1 MDLENQRYSN
11 IWLYAGQMT
20 TMRNSK
26 QFDFVFYIS
35 LKEKMILEQH
45 LGLRTHD
52 VDPDEIKEVLKNND
66 GCKTLLLIDEYD
78 QYQRCSNTSVDDVI
92 EKRSLQNSQ
101 ILLSSRETQQIKNIR
116 KYLDDEIEL
125 QGIDEVNIQEY
136 INGSLADKNKG
147 TELSKRVEEI
157 MKLTQEEEWIVS
169 PTPSLVNMICI
180 SVMTEGPKP
189 KSKTEAVQD
198 LVNKYL
204 DRESIRATGRK
215 TSTRLQQ
222 QTIDKLAKLSWEGLK
237 GLAGENYNFPLVKTR
252 VNFANIMSLSFNL
265 NFKTIEFYFFEIQ
278 LAHFSFQTEILH
290 KGRQERFIVGTAC
303 QAK

>member
-1 MDLENQRYSN
+1 M
-11 IWLYAGQMT
+11 
-20 TMRNSK
+20 
-26 QFDFVFYIS
+26 
-35 LKEKMILEQH
+35 
-45 LGLRTHD
+45 
-52 VDPDEIKEVLKNND
+52 
-66 GCKTLLLIDEYD
+66 
-78 QYQRCSNTSVDDVI
+78 
-92 EKRSLQNSQ
+92 
-101 ILLSSRETQQIKNIR
+101 
-116 KYLDDEIEL
+116 
-125 QGIDEVNIQEY
+125 QGIDEINIQEY
-136 INGSLADKNKG
+136 INGSLTDKNKG

-237 GLAGENYNFPLVKTR
+237 GLAGENDNFPLVKMR
-252 VNFANIMSLSFNL
+252 INFANIMSLSFN
-265 NFKTIEFYFFEIQ
+265 FKLQNY
-278 LAHFSFQTEILH
+278 
-290 KGRQERFIVGTAC
+290 
-303 QAK
+303 